1 MKEHNLIF
9 GKWESKATITDPGI
23 RKYINLDA
31 RIVLHNQARHSQE
44 TFGKTKVHIVE
55 RLINSLMR
63 GGTGKKIGG
72 KVIRGRG
79 GTGKKEKMYK
89 ITKNAFEIIHK
100 KTKQNPIEVL
110 IKAIENA
117 APREETTRVK
127 YGGVVQHL
135 AVDIAPQRRIDFAL
149 RNIARAVAIKS
160 FDNKK
165 TAEEALAEELIL
177 ASKNEPSSSAIAKK
191 IEVERIAKSSR

>member
-1 MKEHNLIF
+1 MTENNLIF

-23 RKYINLDA
+23 KKYINLDTK
-31 RIVLHNQARHSQE
+31 IVLHNQARHTLK
-44 TFGKTKVHIVE
+44 TFGKTKMHIVE

-72 KVIRGRG
+72 KIIRGRG
-79 GTGKKEKMYK
+79 GTGKKAKMHE
-89 ITKNAFEIIHK
+89 ITKKAFEIIHK
-100 KTKQNPIEVL
+100 KTKQNPIEIL

-127 YGGVVQHL
+127 YGGSLQHL

-160 FDNKK
+160 FDSKK
-165 TAEEALAEELIL
+165 TAEEALADELIL
-177 ASKNEPSSSAIAKK
+177 ASKNEQSSNAIAKRN
-191 IEVERIAKSSR
+191 EVERIAKSSR